1 MLDVVF
7 PIRSPVLTLGLIDT
21 SLPVR
26 LQDPGGLCEVDQDV
40 LEEVRIIVSRTPSY
54 IDVHAERGELR
65 SPRANTQALVSRI
78 LVPVLANIKVP
89 MTVYIFRKLPKNL
102 EGEKLFEAI
111 EKELDARHEES
122 KMTGERHHP

>member
-1 MLDVVF
+1 
-7 PIRSPVLTLGLIDT
+7 
-21 SLPVR
+21 LPVR
-26 LQDPGGLCEVDQDV
+26 LRDPGGLCEVDQDV
-40 LEEVRIIVSRTPSY
+40 LEDVRIIVSRTPSY